1 MSAEI
6 LVNVHGKISRPEDAR
21 ISPLDR
27 GFLFGDGVYET
38 GRSESRCCLYMEEH
52 LERLHRSSARLGLK
66 LPWKDEEVVSQIH
79 ATLKQFDKPEAYWRV
94 LVTRGEV
101 ESVGIAPFETAGEKI
116 TIFVQNMPKDI
127 ETKRQTGISL
137 LTSEIQRNSARA
149 QDPDIKTCNYLN
161 SVLALRDVKAR
172 GAEDAV
178 LLDAKGNLTEGTT
191 FAVFGVR
198 RDGTLITP
206 SLEVGILN
214 SITRRHV
221 LEFAKQ
227 SGIKTEEG
235 FFPVDEFRGCPE
247 VFIASS
253 IREAVPVVAWD
264 GKRFELGPVTR
275 RIQEGLNGVAR
286 AYISSHKKY

>member
-38 GRSESRCCLYMEEH
+38 GRSEARCCLYMEEH
-52 LERLHRSSARLGLK
+52 LERLHRSGARLGLR
-66 LPWKDEEVVSQIH
+66 LPWKDDEIVSQIH
-79 ATLKQFDKPEAYWRV
+79 ATLKQFGKDEAYWRV
-94 LVTRGEV
+94 LLTRGDV
-101 ESVGIAPFETAGEKI
+101 TTVGIAPFETAGERI

-127 ETKRQTGISL
+127 ESKRRTGISL

-191 FAVFGVR
+191 FAVFAVR

-221 LEFAKQ
+221 LDFAKKQ
-227 SGIKTEEG
+227 GIKTEEG
-235 FFPVDEFRGCPE
+235 FLPVDEFRGCPE

-253 IREAVPVVAWD
+253 IREAVPVNAWD
-264 GKRFELGPVTR
+264 GKRYELGPVTR
-275 RIQEGLNGVAR
+275 KIQDGLNAFAQ
-286 AYISSHKKY
+286 AYIASHAKY